1 VALIECV
8 PNFSE
13 GRRRE
18 VIDEIA
24 AAVASVA
31 GVGLLDRQSDETH
44 NRCVLTF
51 VGEHEAA
58 AEAAFRAV
66 AAAARLIDLNQHQ
79 GAHPRFGA
87 TDVVPFVP
95 IRAGDM
101 PACVGAA
108 HQLGRRVAAEL
119 QIPVYFYEEAARSP
133 ERRNLAAVRAG
144 EFEGLRE
151 VIGTDPSRAP
161 DEGPPH
167 IHPTAGAVAIG
178 ARPPLI
184 AYNVNLVSDDLELAR
199 RIAREV
205 RERDGGLPR
214 VKAIG
219 LALER
224 GVQVSMNLV
233 DYRVTGVMEAYAAVR
248 DRAAVAGVEV
258 AESEVVGLLPLD
270 ALVGLGRAAVHAGAF
285 SDRQVLEA
293 RVLDRYLERS
303 ESS

>member
-1 VALIECV
+1 MALIECV

-24 AAVASVA
+24 AAVAGVA

-101 PACVGAA
+101 PACVGTA

-144 EFEGLRE
+144 EFEGLRK

-205 RERDGGLPR
+205 RERDGGLPK

>member
-13 GRRRE
+13 GRRPE
-18 VIDEIA
+18 VINEIA
-24 AAVASVA
+24 AAVASVDA
-31 GVGLLDRQSDETH
+31 VGLLDRQSDETH

-58 AEAAFRAV
+58 AEAAFRAI
-66 AAAARLIDLNQHQ
+66 AAAARLIDLNQHW

-101 PACVGAA
+101 PVCVATA
-108 HQLGRRVAAEL
+108 HQLGRRVASEL
-119 QIPVYFYEEAARSP
+119 EIPVYFYEDAARTS
-133 ERRNLAAVRAG
+133 ERRNLVTVRAG
-144 EFEGLRE
+144 EFEGLRD
-151 VIGTDPSRAP
+151 VIESDPSRVP
-161 DEGPPH
+161 DEGPAR

-205 RERDGGLPR
+205 RERDGGLPK

-219 LALER
+219 LALEQ
-224 GVQVSMNLV
+224 GVQISMNLT
-233 DYRVTGVMEAYAAVR
+233 DYRVTGVLDAYAAVR
-248 DRAAVAGVEV
+248 DRAAAAGVEV

-270 ALVGLGRAAVHAGAF
+270 ALVGLGRAAIHADAF

-293 RVLDRYLERS
+293 RVLDRYLESS
-303 ESS
+303 ESH

>member
-1 VALIECV
+1 MALIECV

-13 GRRRE
+13 GRRPE

-24 AAVASVA
+24 AAVASVES
-31 GVGLLDRQSDETH
+31 VGLLDRQSDEIH

-58 AEAAFRAV
+58 AEAALRAI
-66 AAAARLIDLNQHQ
+66 AAAARLIDLNHHQ

-87 TDVVPFVP
+87 ADVVPFVP

-101 PACVGAA
+101 PACVDAA

-119 QIPVYFYEEAARSP
+119 HIPVYFYEEAARSP

-144 EFEGLRE
+144 EFEGLRD
-151 VIGTDPSRAP
+151 VIQTDPTRAP
-161 DEGPPH
+161 DEGPAR

-205 RERDGGLPR
+205 RERDGGLPK

-219 LALER
+219 LALR
-224 GVQVSMNLV
+224 QGVQVSMNLT
-233 DYRVTGVMEAYAAVR
+233 DYRVTGIMEAYSAVC
-248 DRAAVAGVEV
+248 DRAAAAGVDV

-270 ALVGLGRAAVHAGAF
+270 ALVGLGRAAVRAEGF

-293 RVLDRYLERS
+293 RVLDRYLES
-303 ESS
+303 GESS